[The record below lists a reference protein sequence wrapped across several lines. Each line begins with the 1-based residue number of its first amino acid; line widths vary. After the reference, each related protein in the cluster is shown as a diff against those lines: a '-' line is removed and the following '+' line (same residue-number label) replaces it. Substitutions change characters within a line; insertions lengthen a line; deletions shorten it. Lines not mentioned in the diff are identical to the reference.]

1 MRKIFF
7 NPEDEIEF
15 AEDYFDKE
23 KMTEAQVT
31 LLCAIAKTLVNIR
44 DELDEMQSS
53 TRVQI
58 VKADLKAELLKKIRE
73 AKLSDES
80 DPTAAVRRIIE
91 EVFGNGCE

>member
-15 AEDYFDKE
+15 AEDYFDKGQNSD
-23 KMTEAQVT
+23 ARVA
-31 LLCAIAKTLVNIR
+31 LLCSIVNIS
-44 DELDEMQSS
+44 DELHEMQKPN
-53 TRVQI
+53 QE
-58 VKADLKAELLKKIRE
+58 VKAQLLKKVRE

-80 DPTAAVRRIIE
+80 DPTAAIRRIIE

>member
-15 AEDYFDKE
+15 AENYFDKE
-23 KMTEAQVT
+23 QMTEAQVT
-31 LLCAIAKTLVNIR
+31 FLCAISKTLVEIR
-44 DELDEMQSS
+44 EELHEMQKPN
-53 TRVQI
+53 QKI
-58 VKADLKAELLKKIRE
+58 KAELLKKIRE

-91 EVFGNGCE
+91 EVFGNGFE